1 MNHIPNRR
9 FRRFLRFLAMP
20 LLIAALLTSVL
31 SIRFDAPA
39 RAAVDPQTEAP
50 PASQPNQPS
59 VAVDTAFS
67 YQGQLRSL
75 GTPVTAACDFQFG
88 LWDTLAGG
96 TQVGS
101 TLTLLAV
108 QVTGGL
114 FTVELDF
121 GDQFSGEKRWLETA
135 VFCPGDADYTVLAPR
150 TSLTGFPYALS
161 LRPGAIVQGDGNVL
175 NGVSQTGYG
184 VTGSTQTGYAGVYGA
199 SNSYGVYGLVNNA
212 DPGAGVFGRND
223 GGGYGVFGQNSG
235 AGSGAFG
242 LSSSGTGVAGT
253 SSSGVGMAGTSNS
266 SYGVTG
272 STQTGYAGVY
282 GASNSYGVYGLVN
295 NADPGA
301 GVFGRNDGGGYGVF
315 GQNSGAGSGAFGLSS
330 SGTGVAG
337 TSSSGVGMAGTSNSS
352 YGVTGSTQTGYAGVY
367 GASSA
372 GYGVYG
378 LISGAA
384 PRAGLF
390 GRTLSGDGYGVFGQ
404 GDSGAGVFG
413 LSATGVGVYG
423 ISTGG
428 GYAGRFD
435 GRVRVNVLEIAGGSD
450 LAERFQQS
458 GTATAAPGTVMVIDE
473 GNAGHL
479 KVSDAAYDTK
489 VAGIV
494 SGAGDVQAGLT
505 LEQEGVL
512 EGDLTVAIAGRVYAQ
527 CEAHSGSIQPGD
539 LLTTSSVAGH
549 CMKATERTLAAG
561 AIIGKAMTGLKSGQG
576 LVLVLVSL
584 Q

>member
-9 FRRFLRFLAMP
+9 FRRFRRLLAMP

-135 VFCPGDADYTVLAPR
+135 VFCPGDAGYTVLAPR

-175 NGVSQTGYG
+175 NGVSQTG
-184 VTGSTQTGYAGVYGA
+184 
-199 SNSYGVYGLVNNA
+199 
-212 DPGAGVFGRND
+212 
-223 GGGYGVFGQNSG
+223 
-235 AGSGAFG
+235 
-242 LSSSGTGVAGT
+242 
-253 SSSGVGMAGTSNS
+253 
-266 SYGVTG
+266 YGVTG

-458 GTATAAPGTVMVIDE
+458 GTAAAAPGTVMVIDE